1 MFNYKITL
9 FYIIYFIIFLLSI
22 DFKVDII
29 TMLD

>member
-9 FYIIYFIIFLLSI
+9 FNFIIFFLSI